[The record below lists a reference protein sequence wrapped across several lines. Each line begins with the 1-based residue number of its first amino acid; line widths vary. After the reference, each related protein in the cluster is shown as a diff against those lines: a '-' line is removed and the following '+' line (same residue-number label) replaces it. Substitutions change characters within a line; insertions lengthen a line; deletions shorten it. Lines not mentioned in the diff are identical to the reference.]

1 MPVVRAIRPEA
12 SLGQRPT
19 TDPNTST
26 YEASNRHLEKEQIH
40 PMGPPDSAS
49 WLHKTAIATA
59 VVVLCSLPVIGCG
72 HSSNNDSDQH
82 QSDSNNRAQITSY
95 EFGIS
100 RANQISRDPATSDA
114 VKKKL
119 ADGVITFTE
128 YESAVLSM
136 LSCVKDT
143 GASIRQRDPVL
154 SSRGL
159 YTWGIS
165 WQISKG
171 DLSDE
176 VFACEQREL
185 GIIDLLWK
193 EHVAPS
199 EQDVQHA
206 MKEMASC
213 LSSSGL
219 GELVPPNSPQPRDFQ
234 TIPRTLAAAGRD
246 QDIPWYV
253 TCARQVQDTF
263 GLIGFIGESAD

>member
-1 MPVVRAIRPEA
+1 MRR
-12 SLGQRPT
+12 
-19 TDPNTST
+19 
-26 YEASNRHLEKEQIH
+26 
-40 PMGPPDSAS
+40 PDSGS
-49 WLHKTAIATA
+49 WTRKTTIATA
-59 VVVLCSLPVIGCG
+59 IVVLCGLAVVGCG
-72 HSSNNDSDQH
+72 HSPNKDSDNGQPRT
-82 QSDSNNRAQITSY
+82 NNRRQVASSY
-95 EFGIS
+95 EFGKS
-100 RANQISRDPATSDA
+100 RANQITRDMATSEA
-114 VKKKL
+114 VKKKI

-136 LSCVKDT
+136 LSCVEDA

-171 DLSDE
+171 DLSDK

-199 EQDVQHA
+199 EQEVQQA
-206 MKEMASC
+206 MQEMAAC

-219 GELVPPNSPQPRDFQ
+219 GTLVPPNSPQPRDFQ
-234 TIPRTLAAAGRD
+234 AIPRTLAGAGRD
-246 QDIPWYV
+246 DDIPRYV
-253 TCARQVQDTF
+253 SCARQVQDTF
-263 GLIGFIGESAD
+263 GLIGFIGESAE